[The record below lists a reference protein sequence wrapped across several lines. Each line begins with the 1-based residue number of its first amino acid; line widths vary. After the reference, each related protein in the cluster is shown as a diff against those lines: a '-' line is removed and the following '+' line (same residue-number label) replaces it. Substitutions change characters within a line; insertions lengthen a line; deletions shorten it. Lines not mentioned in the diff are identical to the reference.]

1 MTYICTKQTL
11 RSYTFLLNQAR
22 RVYSPTHTKRFIPNL
37 ALIFCF
43 ALYSASFL
51 YKSTNLFYIGLD
63 TKECLMITS
72 AFIVFICLLI
82 YVASYFKLHKMF
94 ARHFRLDTLYK
105 ILVDDEKII
114 FSEND
119 KTLTTILFQNTVN
132 YYQSKHVLIIYQTG
146 TSSIREY
153 IEKSIWIDTC
163 SLPKEQVQALLHTLD
178 QASHK
183 EPLFTMKKSK
193 YEYWCAASVA
203 ILFLVSFFVLDKST
217 AKYFSLEV
225 PTGYHYNY
233 NPLIDGLLQVNSPQL
248 TFSSEKIEDVILTI
262 FSIDRV
268 NMGDLA
274 FTSTTDLSH
283 LDLLY
288 ESKHTLVYRAAFIIT
303 PNEQSHMSYLFS
315 GYYGDISDDG
325 NCYYCCL
332 IELKKC
338 GNNTYQL
345 VQCGYA
351 LTIHD

>member
-37 ALIFCF
+37 ALILCF
-43 ALYSASFL
+43 ATNSAISL
-51 YKSTNLFYIGLD
+51 SKILKLFYLNLNSKICFAI
-63 TKECLMITS
+63 TITITISICLFIYFMSYLKLHKIFSAFFQLGSVYQILADNEKIVFSKDNVMITS
-72 AFIVFICLLI
+72 A
-82 YVASYFKLHKMF
+82 S
-94 ARHFRLDTLYK
+94 
-105 ILVDDEKII
+105 
-114 FSEND
+114 
-119 KTLTTILFQNTVN
+119 LTNSTS

-146 TSSIREY
+146 ISSIREY
-153 IEKSIWIDTC
+153 IEKSIWIDTR

-178 QASHK
+178 QSAHK
-183 EPLFTMKKSK
+183 EPLFTVKKSK

-248 TFSSEKIEDVILTI
+248 TVSSEKIEDVVLTI

-288 ESKHTLVYRAAFIIT
+288 ESEHTLVYRAAFIIT

-332 IELKKC
+332 IELRKYD
-338 GNNTYQL
+338 NNTYRL
-345 VQCGYA
+345 VQCGSSI
-351 LTIHD
+351 TIHD

>member
-1 MTYICTKQTL
+1 MTYTYTFTKQTL

-82 YVASYFKLHKMF
+82 YVASYFKLYKML
-94 ARHFRLDTLYK
+94 ARHFRLDTRYK
-105 ILVDDEKII
+105 ILVDNEKII
-114 FSEND
+114 FSED
-119 KTLTTILFQNTVN
+119 GKTLTTILFQNTVN
-132 YYQSKHVLIIYQTG
+132 YYQSNHVLIIYQTG

-153 IEKSIWIDTC
+153 IEKSIWIDTR
-163 SLPKEQVQALLHTLD
+163 SLPKEHVQALLHTLD
-178 QASHK
+178 QAAHK
-183 EPLFTMKKSK
+183 EPLFTVKKSK

-203 ILFLVSFFVLDKST
+203 ILSFATFLILNKAT
-217 AKYFSLEV
+217 ARQFSLDI
-225 PTGYHYNY
+225 PNGYHYLY
-233 NPLIDGLLQVNSPQL
+233 NPTISGQL
-248 TFSSEKIEDVILTI
+248 ETGSTRLTRRSEKVENVIHRI
-262 FSIDRV
+262 FSADP
-268 NMGDLA
+268 
-274 FTSTTDLSH
+274 LSVSADIE
-283 LDLLY
+283 LRSADLLY
-288 ESKHTLVYRAAFIIT
+288 EGKHSLVYRVLLVIT
-303 PNEQSHMSYLFS
+303 PDNSAPNRDMFHSFFGE
-315 GYYGDISDDG
+315 IADDG
-325 NCYYCCL
+325 YCYGCFL